1 MTDDAKG
8 IRYFVS
14 AEQIREWEK
23 VPVEERLRW
32 LEEANEFLY
41 SVQDP
46 ETRKIWEAYRRGAHD
61 EKF

>member
-1 MTDDAKG
+1 MTG
-8 IRYFVS
+8 GPGGFGYFVT

-46 ETRKIWEAYRRGAHD
+46 ETRKIWEAFRRGTRD

>member
-1 MTDDAKG
+1 MTDPEG
-8 IRYFVS
+8 GYRYYVS
-14 AEQIREWEK
+14 DERIREWEK

-46 ETRKIWEAYRRGAHD
+46 QTREVWEAFRRG
-61 EKF
+61 ELGGSS